1 MGMTIIQKIIARAS
15 GNEEVAVGDKVWCA
29 IDLAAMRDF
38 GGPNVVLD
46 YREMF
51 GDRPVKDPDKV
62 AMTFTCQHVT
72 PRWRTTRSC
81 CVISQARRGSTC
93 STWRPG

>member
-1 MGMTIIQKIIARAS
+1 MGMTIIQKIIAKAS
-15 GNEEVAVGDKVWCA
+15 GNEEVAVGDKLWCA

-51 GDRPVKDPDKV
+51 GR
-62 AMTFTCQHVT
+62 VT
-72 PRWRTTRSC
+72 LLTAT
-81 CVISQARRGSTC
+81 G
-93 STWRPG
+93 